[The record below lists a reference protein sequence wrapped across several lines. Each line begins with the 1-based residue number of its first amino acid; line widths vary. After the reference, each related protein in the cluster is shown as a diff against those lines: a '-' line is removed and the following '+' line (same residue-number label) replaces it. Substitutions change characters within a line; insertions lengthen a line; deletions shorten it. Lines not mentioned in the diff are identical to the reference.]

1 MPRASALLHHMRGD
15 YVEAVRSWL
24 RLRDPG
30 PALGYI
36 GRYGDGA
43 GVQFEGRVILGGGIG
58 RGDCWTS
65 QTTLRPLP
73 PRLHATRSSLAV
85 GMPTPRDHARMLEAL
100 STHALV
106 LVRRDAAAAALLVTL
121 HLPPSEQE
129 ALLTRAQVCVGTRW
143 GRGGWG
149 GQKLPGSRRTAPTTI
164 GAWSIAGRDSWVV
177 F

>member
-1 MPRASALLHHMRGD
+1 MGHGGVSEAGQRREASPGTES
-15 YVEAVRSWL
+15 VPL
-24 RLRDPG
+24 RLATLKVGRSGSIPPTGMWVKIAPTTISPASVPQGRSG
-30 PALGYI
+30 PD
-36 GRYGDGA
+36 R
-43 GVQFEGRVILGGGIG
+43 
-58 RGDCWTS
+58 
-65 QTTLRPLP
+65 LP

-143 GRGGWG
+143 GLGGRG